1 MLKLAKRYPQNAF
14 VLSRMGRLCLEAGRK
29 QEAIDYFNQ
38 IHKIMKACVKKT
50 GNDPLTDGTLS
61 E

>member
-1 MLKLAKRYPQNAF
+1 
-14 VLSRMGRLCLEAGRK
+14 MGRLCLEAGRK

-38 IHKIMKACVKKT
+38 IHKIMKASVKKT